1 MRRLLTAMTAV
12 IAVLAASGW
21 SSGAGRIGCATPV
34 LGLPPA
40 PAFAS
45 ADVDD
50 PPFVGA
56 LQAGRAV
63 LGIYT
68 TYADSRLRAVLAGAG
83 APVELSG
90 ARVESAAVASTAGCG
105 LVAWQPAAGGPAE
118 VAGIDRA
125 GRWHHPVAVDLG
137 VVTDRLRVV
146 ANGTTLAVEGTSVDY
161 RSPAA
166 RVATVD
172 ARGRPRAAVSLAG
185 VVPIVANIALAD
197 DGSVWISGLRAPA
210 GAPFAGGPLALARLL
225 PDGRLVRQRSPVR
238 GQVTAVAVAVTGTR
252 RLLVAAVGQA
262 IETFDG
268 VGATGWSKARS
279 VARVPDNVYSIDVVL
294 NRDGA
299 AVVAWTRA
307 DSARSSGSDRTQ
319 AVGVVVRP
327 ARGAFGRVQ
336 DLGPYSVLDGLGLDV
351 RDQAVVAWGTSNGII
366 VGSASGPPS
375 AVVLR
380 IGNGPRR
387 IISGGYTDA
396 AFIACEHGG
405 AGGVWVDGDR
415 VRSRTCT

>member
-1 MRRLLTAMTAV
+1 MRRILTAVTAAM
-12 IAVLAASGW
+12 AVLASSGW
-21 SSGAGRIGCATPV
+21 SSGAVRIGCATPV
-34 LGLPPA
+34 LGLPQA

-45 ADVDD
+45 ADAED

-68 TYADSRLRAVLAGAG
+68 TRADGRLRAVIAGAP
-83 APVELSG
+83 APVELSS

-125 GRWHHPVAVDLG
+125 GRWHRPVAVDLG
-137 VVTDRLRVV
+137 AVTDRLRVA

-172 ARGRPRAAVSLAG
+172 AQGRARAAVSLAG
-185 VVPIVANIALAD
+185 VVPIVANIALAE
-197 DGSVWISGLRAPA
+197 DGSVWIGGLHAPV
-210 GAPFAGGPLALARLL
+210 GAPFAGPLALARLL

-238 GQVTAVAVAVTGTR
+238 RRVTAVAVAVAGTR
-252 RLLVAAVGQA
+252 RLLVAAVGPA

-268 VGATGWSKARS
+268 VGATGWSKART
-279 VARVPDNVYSIDVVL
+279 VARVPDNVYSLDIAL

-307 DSARSSGSDRTQ
+307 DSARSSGSDPTQ
-319 AVGVVVRP
+319 AVGIVVRP
-327 ARGAFGRVQ
+327 ARGAFGHVQ

-351 RDQAVVAWGTSNGII
+351 HDETVVGWGTSDGII
-366 VGSASGPPS
+366 VGNASGPPS

-380 IGNGPRR
+380 IGSGPRR
-387 IISGGYTDA
+387 IISGGFTDA
-396 AFIACEHGG
+396 AFIACERGG
-405 AGGVWVDGDR
+405 AGGVWVDGGR
-415 VRSRTCT
+415 VRSRSCS